1 MRIGVKLVCAA
12 LLTASPF
19 MALAIAPAA
28 ESGGMQCNDG
38 AIKKTIEGA
47 KWKMRGCSDGY
58 SLLFLFKEGSPDKLA
73 YIAINRKGLAYEMA
87 GGGNTRQ
94 PEVIAAARW
103 AKRLTEPE
111 IAALYAETQ
120 ARK

>member
-1 MRIGVKLVCAA
+1 M
-12 LLTASPF
+12 AS
-19 MALAIAPAA
+19 AITPAA

-58 SLLFLFKEGSPDKLA
+58 SLLFLFKEGDHKKLA
-73 YIAINRKGLAYEMA
+73 YIAVTREGSAYEVV
-87 GGGNTRQ
+87 GGGNIRQ

-103 AKRLTEPE
+103 AKALTEPE
-111 IAALYAETQ
+111 IVALYAETQ
-120 ARK
+120 AKKKR